1 MQENLIAGIDIGST
15 TTAVV
20 LLDKDGSVIFKDY
33 QFHNGNVY
41 AVLEDAVGKFPVQT
55 LAAVGVVAEKG
66 REFFKS
72 GIEVNEQVAI
82 IEGVKHYVPKPGS
95 IITIGG
101 ETFCLILFDPDGQY
115 KKYISNSACA
125 AGTGSFLDQQAARLG
140 LSGSAELSELARSF
154 TGVPP
159 KIATRCAVFA
169 KTDLIHMQQKGYD
182 LATIAAGLS
191 LGIAQNIC
199 NTLFHGIELLEPIV
213 VVGGVSKNKNV
224 LHYLQEEIRHPLQVL
239 PDSEYMG
246 AIGAALIAGRQGLL
260 QKQRTSFAKDSLLTT
275 AGHVKSYHYPPL
287 SELKSAMP
295 DFSAW
300 QSYVQHDVEIDIYE
314 PLKKNAVI
322 ECYLGIDIGSTS
334 TKATLM
340 NRGRNVVA
348 GLYTR
353 TGGQPITALQRITR
367 SMEDLEKRFEVQ
379 FTLLGTGTTG
389 SGRKFI
395 QKVSR
400 AEYVVDEIT
409 AHARAAYH
417 LRPDI
422 DTIIEIGGQDA
433 KFTVM
438 HNGNVTFSVMNY
450 VCAAGTG
457 SFIEEQARRLGVTLD
472 EYAALAENHAAPLIS
487 DRCTVFMQRDL
498 SHMLSLGY
506 SREELLAAALHSVR
520 DNYLSKVAHVNKIG
534 SHITFQGATAK
545 NHALV
550 RAFEQKLQ
558 KPIYVSKFCHL
569 TGALGVCLKMADAD
583 MTGTSRFRKDL
594 HTEQIVSG
602 EYVCGFCNNNCKIK
616 TIEIEGETVGWGY
629 LCGRDEHDPG
639 FQKKAR
645 SGFDLLRNHRK
656 VFDVSKD
663 ARQEKIS
670 STDVNLFREF
680 RQGGIQAVVRHP
692 GRSLASIRNRIQL
705 NGFALRKEIFSF
717 GVMPRDKETVRTPSL
732 TIGLAATLTMLEYIP
747 LWELFFKR
755 LGFATVVS
763 STEQSH
769 VARGKE
775 IQGADYCAP
784 MTDFHGHIRELA
796 SKADYIFYPQLLEN
810 TTWKEERSYCYY
822 CHYAVPIIQNIPGL
836 DCTKK
841 MIAPV
846 LNLEKDIDETIRTVF
861 LHLPDAVKRKTSFVK
876 VEAAFYMAWDW
887 YRQRKAD
894 LLDMFRDQAGA
905 SNDIGV
911 VFIGRPYLVLHQALN
926 KGLPAKLA
934 DMGIQSFYMDMVPVD
949 DANLVAARD
958 FVRLNHWHYG
968 NRIIKTAE
976 TVAQTERLF
985 PIYVTAFKCSPDS
998 FLLGYFKDIMEYYQ
1012 KPYLILQLDEHEAG
1026 EGYDTRLEA
1035 AVETFLNFRDTGMRK
1050 HKPAITFTKS
1060 FEDKTYLLA
1069 GYDLLSARFIQGVFI
1084 HAGIK
1089 SLIIEQTPDT
1099 ATKSLQF
1106 NDGQC
1111 LPVSALTQGILHTI
1125 RSHGLDPAQTVFF
1138 SNSNAELSCNL
1149 PQYPVMIKQTLE
1161 KIGQGMEKVD
1171 IMVTDFLPTDLPLGI
1186 VYGISMAHVLAGLV
1200 QKIAHKIRAREK
1212 TKGETDK
1219 CLAAAA
1225 DRLAA
1230 CFSAGTSKEE
1240 AFKSAVSDFLKIEQ
1254 HYRPLPQVG
1263 IVGDLY
1269 VRDNDVFNQDLIRHI
1284 EEIGAEAI
1292 TVPFIDTMNL
1302 QVDLYFKTQ
1311 WQDGRYLNLLRDK
1324 VAYNM
1329 LTAFNRKLNA
1339 IAKPILHNGTSGLA
1353 SDPLQYL
1360 QKHSLTIRHAGETSE
1375 NLLKVYYLKENYPDL
1390 KLIINAYPIFC
1401 CPGLISE
1408 AIYKNVEKEIG
1419 IPIVSITYDGT
1430 RADKNKILN
1439 PYLYFLH
1446 KAVAVGSQKEK

>member
-1 MQENLIAGIDIGST
+1 MHENLIAGIDIGST
-15 TTAVV
+15 TIAAV
-20 LLDKDGSVIFKDY
+20 LLDSEGSLILKDY

-41 AVLEDAVGKFPVQT
+41 SALEATVAKFPVQT
-55 LAAVGVVAEKG
+55 LNAIGVVAEKG

-82 IEGVKHYVPKPGS
+82 IEGVKLYVPKPGA

-101 ETFCLILFDPDGQY
+101 ETFGLILFDPDGKY

-125 AGTGSFLDQQAARLG
+125 AGTGAFLDQQAARLG
-140 LSGSAELSELARSF
+140 LSGSEQLSELAQSF
-154 TGVPP
+154 EGVPP

-182 LATIAAGLS
+182 LPTIAAGLS

-199 NTLFHGIELLEPIV
+199 NTLFHGIELLEPVV
-213 VVGGVSKNKNV
+213 VVGGVSKNKKV
-224 LHYLQEEIRHPLQVL
+224 VQYLQEEIRHPLTVL
-239 PDSEYMG
+239 PDGEYAG
-246 AIGAALIAGRQGLL
+246 AIGAALTAGRQSSAQG
-260 QKQRTSFAKDSLLTT
+260 QRTSFAIGSLLTRT
-275 AGHVKSYHYPPL
+275 DHVKTYHYPPL
-287 SELKSAMP
+287 SEGSSTIP
-295 DFSAW
+295 DFTAW
-300 QSYVQHDVEIDIYE
+300 QSYVQHDVEVDIYE
-314 PLKKNAVI
+314 PLEKNAVI

-334 TKATLM
+334 TKATLVS
-340 NRGRNVVA
+340 RGRNVVA

-367 SMEDLEKRFEVQ
+367 TMEEMEKRFEVQ
-379 FTLLGTGTTG
+379 FTLCGTGTTG

-400 AEYVVDEIT
+400 AEYAVDEIT

-438 HNGNVTFSVMNY
+438 HDGNVTFSVMNY

-457 SFIEEQARRLGVTLD
+457 SFIEEQARRLGVSLG
-472 EYAALAENHAAPLIS
+472 EYAALAENHPAPLIS

-534 SHITFQGATAK
+534 TCVAFQGATAK

-558 KPIYVSKFCHL
+558 KPIFVAKYCHL
-569 TGALGVCLKMADAD
+569 TGALGVCLKMADAE
-583 MTGTSRFRKDL
+583 MTGTSHFRKDL
-594 HTEQIVSG
+594 HNEQIVSG
-602 EYVCGFCNNNCKIK
+602 DYVCGFCNNNCKIK
-616 TIEIEGETVGWGY
+616 TIEIEGESLGWGY
-629 LCGRDEHDPG
+629 LCGRDEKDPG
-639 FQKKAR
+639 FQQKAT

-656 VFDVSKD
+656 VFDVSRD
-663 ARQEKIS
+663 AGRRKLPA
-670 STDVNLFREF
+670 DVNLFHEF
-680 RQGGIQAVVRHP
+680 RQGGIQSVVRHP
-692 GRSLASIRNRIQL
+692 GRSLAGIRNRIQL

-717 GVMPRDKETVRTPSL
+717 GVLPRDTKTVRSPSL

-747 LWELFFKR
+747 LWELFFRR
-755 LGFATVVS
+755 LGFATIVS

-769 VARGKE
+769 IAAGKE

-784 MTDFHGHIRELA
+784 MTDFHGHIRELS

-810 TTWKEERSYCYY
+810 TTEKEERSYCYY

-836 DCTKK
+836 DCRHK

-846 LNLEKDIDETIRTVF
+846 VNLDKNIDETIRTLF
-861 LHLPDAVKRKTSFVK
+861 LHMPDKVKSQTSFVK
-876 VEAAFYMAWDW
+876 FEAAFYMAWDW

-894 LLDMFRDQAGA
+894 LQDIFRDQAGA
-905 SNDIGV
+905 TNDIGV
-911 VFIGRPYLVLHQALN
+911 VFIGRPYLVLHHALN
-926 KGLPAKLA
+926 KGLPDKLA
-934 DMGIQSFYMDMVPVD
+934 DMGIQCFYMDMVPCD
-949 DANLVAARD
+949 DAQLHAAKD
-958 FVRLNHWHYG
+958 FLRLNHWHYG

-976 TVAQTERLF
+976 TVARTARLF

-998 FLLGYFKDIMEYYQ
+998 FIIGYFKDIMEYYQ

-1035 AVETFLNFRDTGMRK
+1035 AVETFRTFRDTGTRRRL
-1050 HKPAITFTKS
+1050 PAITFTKS

-1069 GYDLLSARFIQGVFI
+1069 GYDLLSARFIQGVFA

-1099 ATKSLQF
+1099 VCKSLQL

-1125 RSHGLDPAQTVFF
+1125 RSHGLDPANVAFF
-1138 SNSNAELSCNL
+1138 STSNAEISCNL
-1149 PQYPVMIKQTLE
+1149 PQYPVIIKQTLE
-1161 KIGQGMEKVD
+1161 KMGQGMEKVA
-1171 IMVTDFLPTDLPLGI
+1171 IMVTGFLPTDLPLGI
-1186 VYGISMAHVLAGLV
+1186 VYGISMAYVLAGLV
-1200 QKIAHKIRAREK
+1200 QKIVHKIRARET
-1212 TKGETDK
+1212 TKGETDR
-1219 CLAAAA
+1219 CFAAVT
-1225 DRLAA
+1225 DRLVE
-1230 CFSAGTSKEE
+1230 CFTEGTSKED
-1240 AFKSAVSDFLKIEQ
+1240 AFKTIISDFLKIER
-1254 HYRPLPQVG
+1254 HNRSLPQVG

-1269 VRDNDVFNQDLIRHI
+1269 VRDNDTFNQNLIRHI
-1284 EEIGAEAI
+1284 EEIGAEAV
-1292 TVPFIDTMNL
+1292 TVPFIDTLKL
-1302 QVDLYFKTQ
+1302 QVDLHFKNQ

-1329 LTAFNRKLNA
+1329 LTAFNRRLNA
-1339 IAKPILHNGTSGLA
+1339 IAKPVLQNGMGRLA
-1353 SDPLQYL
+1353 DDPLVYL
-1360 QKHSLTIRHAGETSE
+1360 QKHSFTIRHAGETSE

-1390 KLIINAYPIFC
+1390 RLIINAYPIFC

-1430 RADKNKILN
+1430 QADKNKIVN
-1439 PYLYFLH
+1439 PYLYFLQQ
-1446 KAVAVGSQKEK
+1446 AVVAGP

>member
-1 MQENLIAGIDIGST
+1 MCENLTAGMDIGST
-15 TTAVV
+15 TIAVV
-20 LLDKDGSVIFKDY
+20 LLDSDGTVIFKDY

-41 AVLEDAVGKFPVQT
+41 AALEDSINKFP
-55 LAAVGVVAEKG
+55 LKNLIAVGVVAEKG

-72 GIEVNEQVAI
+72 GCEVNEQVAV
-82 IEGVKHYVPKPGS
+82 IEGVKQYVPRPGS

-101 ETFCLILFDPDGQY
+101 ETFGLILFDSNGQY

-140 LSGSAELSELARSF
+140 LSGSAELGELAQTF
-154 TGVPP
+154 AGTPP

-182 LATIAAGLS
+182 LPTIAAGLS

-199 NTLFHGIELLEPIV
+199 NTLFHGIEVLEPVV
-213 VVGGVSKNKNV
+213 VVGGVSKNNKV
-224 LHYLQEEIRHPLQVL
+224 LLYLEEEIRHPLQV
-239 PDSEYMG
+239 PPNSEYMG
-246 AIGAALIAGRQGLL
+246 AIGAALTAGRQSRT
-260 QKQRTSFAKDSLLTT
+260 QKQRPSFAVDSLLTRT
-275 AGHVKSYHYPPL
+275 SHTKSYHYPPL
-287 SELKSAMP
+287 SEVAGTETT
-295 DFSAW
+295 FSAW
-300 QSYVQHDVEIDIYE
+300 QSYAQHDVEVDIYE
-314 PLKKNAVI
+314 PLGKNAVI

-340 NRGRNVVA
+340 NRGRSVIA

-353 TGGQPITALQRITR
+353 TGGQPIAALQKITKTI
-367 SMEDLEKRFEVQ
+367 EDLEKRFDVQ
-379 FTLLGTGTTG
+379 FPILAAGTTG

-457 SFIEEQARRLGVTLD
+457 SFIEEQARRLGVPLD
-472 EYAALAENHAAPLIS
+472 SYAALAEGHAAPLIS

-498 SHMLSLGY
+498 SHLLSLGY

-534 SHITFQGATAK
+534 LHIAFQGATAK

-569 TGALGVCLKMADAD
+569 TGALGVCLKMAD
-583 MTGTSRFRKDL
+583 TGISEKSLFRKDL
-594 HTEQIVSG
+594 HTERIVSG

-616 TIEIEGETVGWGY
+616 TIEIDGESVGWGY
-629 LCGRDEHDPG
+629 LCGRDEKDAG
-639 FQKKAR
+639 FQQKVR
-645 SGFDLLRNHRK
+645 SGFDLLWNHRK
-656 VFDVSKD
+656 VFDVSRD
-663 ARQEKIS
+663 APRH
-670 STDVNLFREF
+670 TLPADVNLFHEF
-680 RQGGIQAVVRHP
+680 KRGGIQSVVRHP
-692 GRSLASIRNRIQL
+692 GCSLASIRNRIQL
-705 NGFALRKEIFSF
+705 NGLASRKEIFSF
-717 GVMPRDKETVRTPSL
+717 GVTQRNKKTDCSPSL

-763 STEQSH
+763 STERSH
-769 VARGKE
+769 IALGKE

-796 SKADYIFYPQLLEN
+796 PKVDYIFYPQLLEN
-810 TTWKEERSYCYY
+810 TVGNEERYYCYY

-836 DCTKK
+836 DLSQK

-846 LNLEKDIDETIRTVF
+846 LNLDKNIDETIRTLF
-861 LHLPDAVKRKTSFVK
+861 LHLPDAVKSKTSFVK

-887 YRQRKAD
+887 YKQRKVD
-894 LLDMFRDQAGA
+894 LQDLFRDQAGA

-911 VFIGRPYLVLHQALN
+911 VFIGRPYLILHHSLN

-934 DMGIQSFYMDMVPVD
+934 DMGIQSFYMDMVPTD
-949 DANLVAARD
+949 DAKFVAAKD
-958 FVRLNHWHYG
+958 FIRLNHWHYG

-976 TVAQTERLF
+976 TVAQIEKLF
-985 PIYVTAFKCSPDS
+985 PVYVTAFKCSPDS
-998 FLLGYFKDIMEYYQ
+998 FILGYFKDIMDYYQ
-1012 KPYLILQLDEHEAG
+1012 KPYLILQLDEHETG

-1035 AVETFLNFRDTGMRK
+1035 AIETFRKFRKTKTRQLR
-1050 HKPAITFTKS
+1050 PAITFKKS
-1060 FEDKTYLLA
+1060 FEDKTYLLP
-1069 GYDLLSARFIQGVFI
+1069 GYDVLSARLIQGVFA
-1084 HAGIK
+1084 HAGIR

-1099 ATKSLQF
+1099 VCKSLQI

-1111 LPVSALTQGILHTI
+1111 LPVSALTQGIQHTI
-1125 RSHGLDPAQTVFF
+1125 NSHGLDPEKTVFF
-1138 SNSNAELSCNL
+1138 SNSDAELSCNL

-1161 KIGQGMEKVD
+1161 KMGQGMEKVD
-1171 IMVTDFLPTDLPLGI
+1171 IMVTDFIPADLPLGI
-1186 VYGISMAHVLAGLV
+1186 IYGISMAYVLAGLV
-1200 QKIAHKIRAREK
+1200 QKIVHKIRAREK
-1212 TKGETDK
+1212 TAGTTDR
-1219 CLAAAA
+1219 CLATAT
-1225 DRLAA
+1225 DWLVA
-1230 CFSAGTSKEE
+1230 CFTAGTSKED
-1240 AFKSAVSDFLKIEQ
+1240 AFKTIVSDFLKIER
-1254 HYRPLPQVG
+1254 HNRPLPQVG

-1269 VRDNDVFNQDLIRHI
+1269 VRDNDIFNQNLVRHI
-1284 EEIGAEAI
+1284 EEIGAETV
-1292 TVPFIDTMNL
+1292 TVPFIDTLSL
-1302 QVDLYFKTQ
+1302 QVELHFQTQ
-1311 WQDGRYLNLLRDK
+1311 WQDGRFLNLLRDK
-1324 VAYNM
+1324 VAFNM
-1329 LTAFNRKLNA
+1329 ITAFNRKLNA
-1339 IAKPILHNGTSGLA
+1339 IAKPILQNGTSGLA
-1353 SDPLQYL
+1353 GNPLAYL
-1360 QKHSLTIRHAGETSE
+1360 QKHSFTIRHSGETSE
-1375 NLLKVYYLKENYPDL
+1375 NLLKVYYLKGNYPDL
-1390 KLIINAYPIFC
+1390 KLIINAYPMFC

-1408 AIYKNVEKEIG
+1408 AIYKQVEKEIG
-1419 IPIVSITYDGT
+1419 IPIVSISYDGT
-1430 RADKNKILN
+1430 QTDKNKVVN
-1439 PYLYFLH
+1439 PYLYFL
-1446 KAVAVGSQKEK
+1446 KESQT